1 MIKGVQSPTRGLF
14 TRHFFM
20 KLIKDKLPDKGNDYE
35 SEECISDDTISFILQ
50 NLEEMTRL
58 CRRLIDNTMGEEKML
73 RERERR
79 YLKILI
85 EENINRLSSLE
96 GLSNE
101 LYKDKI
107 LPKLIGIISDRTD
120 SKFDPLAQ
128 KYLMEYIIQDSLMSI
143 IFNVWMLYFKPR
155 RN

>member
-1 MIKGVQSPTRGLF
+1 
-14 TRHFFM
+14 M

-35 SEECISDDTISFILQ
+35 LEECTSDDTISFILK

-58 CRRLIDNTMGEEKML
+58 WRRLSDNTIGEEKML

-85 EENINRLSSLE
+85 GENINRLSSLE

-107 LPKLIGIISDRTD
+107 LPKLIGIILDRANN
-120 SKFDPLAQ
+120 KFDPLTQ
-128 KYLMEYIIQDSLMSI
+128 KI
-143 IFNVWMLYFKPR
+143 
-155 RN
+155 